1 MNRKTKAKI
10 LLGTFIVSGILSQ
23 MSSIFPLHA
32 MVTDDDTTTI
42 NGARD
47 MTPLHRAA
55 HSDDVYSF
63 VRVLST
69 IPDRY
74 HQISMLNTQTEKTK
88 RTVLHTALKHGKI
101 KVATYIIE
109 NFAIDLNKQ
118 DADGN
123 TPLDIAIKK
132 NFTNIADL
140 LRARGAVALLPRRS
154 STLDPHTYYI
164 YRNILRSVYDGDLDR
179 LRYILS
185 TLSNYDQI
193 KLLKVTDDYSGYTI
207 LHEAARTNR
216 FEIVKYILDNYDVD
230 INAQTHSG
238 KTPLDLAIERGYIDI
253 AQLLRTHGATCS
265 AENSRKYD
273 DFIEKKEHSWSRFW
287 KRLFAHPMDQND
299 M

>member
-23 MSSIFPLHA
+23 MSAIFPLHA

-55 HSDDVYSF
+55 FSDDVYSF

-69 IPDRY
+69 IPDRR
-74 HQISMLNTQTEKTK
+74 QISMLNTQTEYTDE
-88 RTVLHTALKHGKI
+88 TVLHIALHYDNI
-101 KVATYIIE
+101 KVAMYIIE
-109 NFAIDLNKQ
+109 NFAIDLSKQ
-118 DADGN
+118 DAHGD
-123 TPLDIAIKK
+123 TPLDVAIKK

-140 LRARGAVALLPRRS
+140 LRARGAVALLPRRA
-154 STLDPHTYYI
+154 STLDSHTFDI
-164 YRNILRSVYDGDLDR
+164 YLNILHSVYDGDLDR

-193 KLLKVTDDYSGYTI
+193 KLLKVTYLLGYTV
-207 LHEAARTNR
+207 LHEAASTNH
-216 FEIVKYILDNYDVD
+216 FEIVKYILDNYNVD
-230 INAQTHSG
+230 IKNAKTYLG

-273 DFIEKKEHSWSRFW
+273 DFIEKKGHSWSRFW